1 MTMVTSTLLQALH
14 LTVMMIT
21 RTVEPASRPLIIH
34 RLLLTSRIPHLQTR
48 LLLQAV
54 DQHIEQLLHL
64 ATPALLR
71 YL

>member
-1 MTMVTSTLLQALH
+1 MVTSTLLQALH

-21 RTVEPASRPLIIH
+21 RTVVPASRPLIIH
-34 RLLLTSRIPHLQTR
+34 RLLLTSRIPPLQTR

-64 ATPALLR
+64 ATPAQLR